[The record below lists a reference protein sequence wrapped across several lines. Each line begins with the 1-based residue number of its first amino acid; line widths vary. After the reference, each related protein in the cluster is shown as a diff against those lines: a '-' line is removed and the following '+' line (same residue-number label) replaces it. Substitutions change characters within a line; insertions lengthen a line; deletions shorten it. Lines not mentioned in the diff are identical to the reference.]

1 VEVVP
6 LCGSARIYSLSFSKK
21 KKKNKK
27 KKKKRYYLEKRVDEI
42 KRKRNI

>member
-6 LCGSARIYSLSFSKK
+6 LCGSAQIYSLSFSKK
-21 KKKNKK
+21 KKK

>member
-6 LCGSARIYSLSFSKK
+6 LCGSARIYTLSFS
-21 KKKNKK
+21 

>member
-1 VEVVP
+1 MEVVP

-21 KKKNKK
+21 KKKK

>member
-21 KKKNKK
+21 KKK

>member
-21 KKKNKK
+21 KKKK

>member
-21 KKKNKK
+21 KQKK

>member
-6 LCGSARIYSLSFSKK
+6 LCRSARIYSLSFSKK
-21 KKKNKK
+21 KK

>member
-6 LCGSARIYSLSFSKK
+6 LCRSARIYSLSFSKK
-21 KKKNKK
+21 KKK

>member
-1 VEVVP
+1 VEVREFT
-6 LCGSARIYSLSFSKK
+6 LSLL
-21 KKKNKK
+21 KK

>member
-1 VEVVP
+1 
-6 LCGSARIYSLSFSKK
+6 LKK
-21 KKKNKK
+21 KKKK

>member
-1 VEVVP
+1 VEVREFT
-6 LCGSARIYSLSFSKK
+6 LSLLK
-21 KKKNKK
+21 KK

>member
-21 KKKNKK
+21 KKK
-27 KKKKRYYLEKRVDEI
+27 KKKRYYLEKRVDEI

>member
-21 KKKNKK
+21 KKK
-27 KKKKRYYLEKRVDEI
+27 KKRYYLEKRVDEI

>member
-21 KKKNKK
+21 KKK
-27 KKKKRYYLEKRVDEI
+27 RYYLEKRVDEI